1 MPDNLSA
8 ALAAF
13 FASLPQ
19 RPQLL
24 ALGEPTHGI
33 EAFPRIRN
41 LLFQT
46 LVSDYGF
53 RSIALESDILSGLR
67 VNAYVTG
74 GEGSLDDV
82 MARGFSHGFGQF
94 AANCGLV
101 TWLREFNAG
110 RPEEEQ
116 VRFYGFD
123 APMENM
129 WAASPRHNLLALH
142 TFLTAHLGEL
152 PLTVNALEALCGE
165 DQCWINQAAALDAAQ
180 SVGGTPEA
188 RELRVLA
195 DDLRTILRREAP
207 RLRTQPSFWEAE
219 LHARTALGLLR
230 YHANMARPDAGRKV
244 PDRLPTMLSLRDLMM
259 ADNLQAI
266 AERERERGATLVFA
280 HNLHLQRAVSGM
292 TMAGQRLEWWSA
304 GAHVSAKLDSD
315 YAFIAAGLGISEAL
329 GVDEPV
335 PSSIEGRLME
345 LPDSVNLRSRVEVR
359 ELIAQPLESRADFP
373 PQAFALNMP
382 LLSGADGLLFIRDT
396 EGSLGTWD

>member
-46 LVSDYGF
+46 LVSAYGF

-304 GAHVSAKLDSD
+304 GAHVSAQLGGD

-359 ELIAQPLESRADFP
+359 ELIAQPLETRADFP
-373 PQAFALNMP
+373 PQAFPLNMP

-396 EGSLGTWD
+396 EGS

>member
-1 MPDNLSA
+1 MPDNLPT

-19 RPQLL
+19 RPRLL

-41 LLFQT
+41 LLLQT

-53 RSIALESDILSGLR
+53 RSLALESDILSGLR

-94 AANCGLV
+94 AANRELV

-116 VRFYGFD
+116 MRFYGFD

-129 WAASPRHNLLALH
+129 WAASPRQSLMALH

-152 PLTVNALEALCGE
+152 PLSVNALEALCGE

-259 ADNLQAI
+259 AENLWAI

-292 TMAGQRLEWWSA
+292 TMAGQRLEWWGA
-304 GAHVSAKLDSD
+304 GAHVSAQLGGD

-359 ELIAQPLESRADFP
+359 ELIAQPLETRADFP
-373 PQAFALNMP
+373 PQAFPLNMP

-396 EGSLGTWD
+396 EGSLGTSS

>member
-46 LVSDYGF
+46 LVSAYGF

-152 PLTVNALEALCGE
+152 PFTASALEALCGE

-207 RLRTQPSFWEAE
+207 RLRAQPSFWEAE